1 MVLDKSR
8 RHIRRYREI
17 AGVLAKHGWGWLVH
31 RIGLAEH
38 LGRRLPKAGPVEA
51 PTHLR
56 EMLEEL
62 GPTFVKLGQIL
73 STRPDVLPQSYVAEL
88 EKLQDTAPTLPIE
101 EIHAV
106 IESEFG
112 APVEEVFLEF
122 EETPLAAASL
132 AQVHRAKLT
141 DGTPVIVKVQRPG
154 IDEQVETDI
163 EIVYKRARFVESHW
177 ERARTYGLMDIVD
190 EFAITLRE
198 ELDYTREAR
207 NTDRLREML
216 TRDRRIHVPA
226 VHWRLTTNR
235 GLTLD
240 QVQGVKITDVPRDP
254 AIRLDL
260 KDLAKRLASSFME
273 QVFVDGFF
281 HADPHPGNILVGAD
295 GSIGL
300 VDCGQVG
307 RLDPESKVG
316 AVRMLMAFEQQDARA
331 LADEILFLGIA
342 QDEVDVRRL
351 TIDLGKVLR
360 SYYGMPARAV
370 NMGRLLMQVLNAS
383 ARHKVRLP
391 TSFAVLGKVFANIDG
406 ICRQL
411 DPDFNLTE
419 VARGCVGKAMRKELT
434 SEGAATEL
442 YRAVV
447 AARGLIV
454 NLPEQLGR
462 LMRKAVEGNL
472 RLEFKHQG
480 LDDVTNA
487 FRASSNR
494 IAIALIV
501 AAIIVGSSLI
511 VSSAKGAGRGWFGLP
526 ALGVIGYIMASVFGI
541 WLIAS
546 IIRSTRHR

>member
-1 MVLDKSR
+1 LVLDRSR

-38 LGRRLPKAGPVEA
+38 LKRRAAADKRVEA

-62 GPTFVKLGQIL
+62 GPTFVKLGQLL
-73 STRPDVLPQSYVAEL
+73 STRPDVLPEYYITEL
-88 EKLQDTAPTLPIE
+88 EKLQDTAPTLPVE
-101 EIHAV
+101 QVHAV

-112 APVEEVFLEF
+112 MPVAEAFAEF

-132 AQVHRAKLT
+132 AQVHRAMLP

-154 IDEQVETDI
+154 IEEQIETDI
-163 EIVYKRARFVESHW
+163 EILYGRAAFVQSHS
-177 ERARTYGLMDIVD
+177 ERARAYGLTDIAD
-190 EFAITLRE
+190 EFAFMLRE

-207 NTDRLREML
+207 NTDRLRETL
-216 TRDRRIHVPA
+216 SRDKRLHVPR
-226 VHWRLTTNR
+226 VYWDLTTSR
-235 GLTLD
+235 VLTLE
-240 QVQGVKITDVPRDP
+240 QLQGVKITDVPHDP
-254 AIRLDL
+254 ALKIDT
-260 KDLAKRLASSFME
+260 KDLARRLASAFME

-281 HADPHPGNILVGAD
+281 HADPHPGNILVAPD

-307 RLDPESKVG
+307 RLDHQSRAG
-316 AVRMLMAFEQQDARA
+316 AVRMLMAFEQQDTRA
-331 LADEILFLGIA
+331 LADEVLILGIA

-351 TIDLGKVLR
+351 TTDLGRVLR

-370 NMGRLLMQVLNAS
+370 NMGRVLMRVLNVSAS
-383 ARHKVRLP
+383 HKVRLP
-391 TSFAVLGKVFANIDG
+391 VIFAVLGKVFANIEG

-419 VARGCVGKAMRKELT
+419 IARGYVSRAVRKELGA
-434 SEGAATEL
+434 EGSATEL
-442 YRAVV
+442 FRAAA
-447 AARGLIV
+447 AARSMILA
-454 NLPEQLGR
+454 LPEQIER
-462 LMRKAVEGNL
+462 LMRKAVEGSL
-472 RLEFKHQG
+472 RIEFKHQG
-480 LDDVTNA
+480 LEDATNT
-487 FRASSNR
+487 FRSSANK
-494 IAIALIV
+494 ISIALIV

-511 VSSAKGAGRGWFGLP
+511 VATGKTSKTGWFGLP
-526 ALGVIGYIMASVFGI
+526 ALGVIGYIMACVFGI

-546 IIRSTRHR
+546 IIRSGRHR